1 VRGLHPQLPEEAEE
15 LEEDFAPLEGAAKTK
30 SWMVWFALEH
40 FGQAMACL
48 WLMTM
53 RS

>member
-1 VRGLHPQLPEEAEE
+1 VQPQLPDEADE
-15 LEEDFAPLEGAAKTK
+15 LGADFAPLEGAAKTE
-30 SWMVWFALEH
+30 SWIVCFALAH
-40 FGQAMACL
+40 FGQAMAWV